1 MSLEAKIEAL
11 TNAVVALT
19 EAQTDHTEKLNAV
32 LAAGGKSASAGEGD
46 EKPKRTRTR
55 TKKEPET
62 GNADNGDD
70 AGDGAE
76 DAAPKLTNDGVKKIV
91 ANWLT
96 EFAKVEGDPETDARK
111 AKIKATLTSMQ
122 KKDGFK
128 IADAEKGATIA
139 DVPASELHRIITWL
153 DKQKEADN
161 GFGKGRLTA
170 APGSEDAGSDDEEI

>member
-1 MSLEAKIEAL
+1 MSLELKIEEL
-11 TNAVVALT
+11 TKAVVALT
-19 EAQTDHTEKLNAV
+19 EAQTEHTEKLNAV
-32 LAAGGKSASAGEGD
+32 LAAGGKSASAGDGE
-46 EKPKRTRTR
+46 EKTKRTRA
-55 TKKEPET
+55 KKEDTKTEA
-62 GNADNGDD
+62 NADNGGEAGEGDD
-70 AGDGAE
+70 D
-76 DAAPKLTNDGVKKIV
+76 APKLTNDGVKKIV
-91 ANWLT
+91 ASWLT

-128 IADAEKGATIA
+128 IAEAEKGATIA

-170 APGSEDAGSDDEEI
+170 APGADDAGSDDEEI

>member
-46 EKPKRTRTR
+46 EKPKRTRT
-55 TKKEPET
+55 KKEPET

-76 DAAPKLTNDGVKKIV
+76 DAASKLTNETVKMKIV
-91 ANWLT
+91 APWLG

-111 AKIKATLTSMQ
+111 TKIKGALA
-122 KKDGFK
+122 KLVGK
-128 IADAEKGATIA
+128 EGATVA
-139 DVPASELHRIITWL
+139 DVPAKDLQRLVDWVS
-153 DKQKEADN
+153 KQKEVDN

>member
-11 TNAVVALT
+11 TSAVVALT
-19 EAQTDHTEKLNAV
+19 EAQNDHTEKLNAV
-32 LAAGGKSASAGEGD
+32 LAAGGKSASAGEAED
-46 EKPKRTRTR
+46 KPKRTRA
-55 TKKEPET
+55 KKEDTKTET
-62 GNADNGDD
+62 SADTGE
-70 AGDGAE
+70 GEGEGEE

-91 ANWLT
+91 ASWLT

-139 DVPASELHRIITWL
+139 DVPASELHRIIAWL
-153 DKQKEADN
+153 NKQKEADN

-170 APGSEDAGSDDEEI
+170 VPGSDDAGSDDDEI